1 MSSEESEDKMESP
14 MTTILALHVSGLREG
29 EAPTFRL
36 QPIGPDTGPSAV
48 YLDLRDFLALSSIL
62 DPALARDKPVALALS
77 CARPS

>member
-1 MSSEESEDKMESP
+1 MSPEESEDKMESP
-14 MTTILALHVSGLREG
+14 TATILELHVSGLREG

-48 YLDLRDFLALSSIL
+48 YLDLRDCLALSSIF
-62 DPALARDKPVALALS
+62 DSALVRDKPVALALS